1 MKILNNNRHARKRH
15 YKRKLRYELLN
26 GYKVDYLEQK
36 KLLRKT
42 KNLLYRKMVNKN
54 IFHVNPLGIKTFRM
68 PF

>member
-1 MKILNNNRHARKRH
+1 MKTLTANRHARKRH

-42 KNLLYRKMVNKN
+42 KNLLYKKLVNKN
-54 IFHVNPLGIKTFRM
+54 TFHINTLGIKTLRM